1 MKNNL
6 VVKILYKNRSR
17 MKILSNY
24 VNNVYL
30 LRVNAETKMTAKA
43 PTITPN
49 RNSVLVTNCVALE
62 MKFKIG
68 GIAK

>member
-1 MKNNL
+1 
-6 VVKILYKNRSR
+6 